1 MLNILLAVGRRLQTN
16 LKVLLSRKIRSVGN
30 DIHIGSGSR
39 FWAPKS
45 ISIGSGVYIG
55 KDVLVECN
63 AEIGD
68 YVLIANRVAL
78 VGRRDHDFRAI
89 GIPVR
94 FSPWVGRKMPP
105 SPYKE
110 EKVLIETDVW
120 IGFSAIVLSGVTIG
134 RGAIVAAGAVVSRD
148 VGAYE
153 IVAGNP
159 AQKVGIRF
167 KDEVTIQQHEASIK
181 TGRFVSSERGY
192 DHWLIEPS
200 LEIDAV
206 EHYQE
211 ME

>member
-1 MLNILLAVGRRLQTN
+1 MLNILLAVGRRLQTK

-30 DIHIGSGSR
+30 DLHIGSGSR
-39 FWAPKS
+39 FWATES

-94 FSPWVGRKMPP
+94 FSPWVGSKMSP

-110 EKVLIETDVW
+110 EKVVIETDVW
-120 IGFSAIVLSGVTIG
+120 IGLSAIVLTGVTIG
-134 RGAIVAAGAVVSRD
+134 RGAIVAAGAVVTRD

-159 AQKVGIRF
+159 AKKIGMRF
-167 KDEVTIQQHEASIK
+167 KDTNTIQQHESSIQ
-181 TGRFVSSERGY
+181 TGSFVSSERGY
-192 DHWLIEPS
+192 DHWQIKLTSEN
-200 LEIDAV
+200 
-206 EHYQE
+206 
-211 ME
+211 